1 MGAFA
6 IAIHGGAGTIMR
18 SLMTAEQEKSYL
30 AGLDEAVEAGY
41 NVLAA
46 GGTAVDAV
54 TAATVSLENCVLFN
68 AGRGSV
74 FTATGQHE
82 MDASI
87 MDGNN
92 LEAGAV
98 TGISGVRNPILLAK
112 EIMEHSPH
120 LLFFGE
126 GAIAFAKERGL
137 LFENEEYFFSD
148 FRYQQLKSAQMTDE
162 VKLDHSSTE
171 NGAKKF
177 GTVGAV
183 ACDQNGN
190 IAAATSTGGMTNK
203 PPGRVGD
210 SPIIGA
216 GTYANNQTCA
226 ISCTGHG
233 ELFIRTVAAY
243 EVHAQML
250 YKNISLSAAMEDVV
264 MNKLLV
270 IGGEG
275 GMIGVDAQANVSIQF
290 NSEGMY
296 RGMKHSDG
304 RQTSQV
310 FKDL

>member
-1 MGAFA
+1 MGAYA
-6 IAIHGGAGTIMR
+6 VAIHGGAGTILR
-18 SLMTAEQEKSYL
+18 SLMTADQEKAYVN
-30 AGLDEAVEAGY
+30 ALDEAVNAGY
-41 NVLAA
+41 DVLSK

-54 TAATVSLENCVLFN
+54 TAATISLENCVLFN
-68 AGRGSV
+68 AGKGSV
-74 FTATGQHE
+74 FTATGRHE

-87 MDGNN
+87 MDGSN

-98 TGISGVRNPILLAK
+98 TGISGVKNPVLLAK

-126 GAIAFAKERGL
+126 GAIAFAKEKGL
-137 LFENEEYFFSD
+137 EFESEEYFFSE
-148 FRYQQLKSAQMTDE
+148 FRLQQLKAAQLSDE
-162 VKLDHSSTE
+162 VKLDHSSAE

-183 ACDQNGN
+183 ACDQYGN

-216 GTYANNQTCA
+216 GTYADNQTCA

-233 ELFIRTVAAY
+233 ELFIRAVAAY
-243 EVHAQML
+243 DVHAQML
-250 YKNISLSAAMEDVV
+250 YKKIPLAAAMEDVV
-264 MNKLLV
+264 MNKLLP

-275 GMIGVDAQANVSIQF
+275 GMIGVDRHANISMQF

-310 FKDL
+310 FRNI